1 MTRPPSDI
9 ETLLLK
15 LEDAGIFDTGVCDS
29 ATVAKARECGL
40 FEEYDE
46 FHGRLLEEKKELEIP
61 LKLLAKF
68 EVIDNQR
75 RRNTSRR
82 PIATSSAEELP
93 QPPVLG
99 EALLV
104 LFCPKNRARY
114 VMGDLEELFH
124 EDLKTKGQRRA
135 KLLYWAAVLRSIG
148 PLLWVKVRKAGLI
161 ALVLEIGR
169 RWNGMS

>member
-1 MTRPPSDI
+1 
-9 ETLLLK
+9 
-15 LEDAGIFDTGVCDS
+15 
-29 ATVAKARECGL
+29 
-40 FEEYDE
+40 
-46 FHGRLLEEKKELEIP
+46 
-61 LKLLAKF
+61 
-68 EVIDNQR
+68 VIDNQR

-104 LFCPKNRARY
+104 LFCSKNRARY

-169 RWNGMS
+169 R